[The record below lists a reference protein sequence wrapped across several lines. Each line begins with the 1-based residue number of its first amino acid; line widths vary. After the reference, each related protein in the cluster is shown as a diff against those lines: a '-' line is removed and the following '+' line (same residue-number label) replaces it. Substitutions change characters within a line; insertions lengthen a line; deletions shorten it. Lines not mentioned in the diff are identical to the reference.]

1 MADAPDSPEFL
12 AAQRRA
18 ALRDGVLFGMYVL
31 VDGEFLRQAGAA
43 WRPEGVH
50 VAASAGSPG
59 ATAHYPGFWTI
70 VVPHDHV
77 AAAVRFTTTARHR
90 GGAVL
95 ELTAP
100 ASDGVRAIW
109 WRGLND
115 DAGETIPAGFRW
127 EKNDD
132 YYYGTVGWAE
142 LDDMAV
148 SAELRPR

>member
-1 MADAPDSPEFL
+1 MSSEQWALDSPEFL
-12 AAQRRA
+12 AAQHRA
-18 ALRDGVLFGMYVL
+18 ALRDRVLSGTYLL
-31 VDGEFLRQAGAA
+31 VDGEL
-43 WRPEGVH
+43 WRRTYESAPEP
-50 VAASAGSPG
+50 VAL
-59 ATAHYPGFWTI
+59 
-70 VVPHDHV
+70 V
-77 AAAVRFTTTARHR
+77 VRFTTTARHR
-90 GGAVL
+90 DGAVL

-100 ASDGVRAIW
+100 DGENIRAIW